1 MKILKFILV
10 SFLVV
15 CFSLNAQNKLGKA
28 DDAGRIAICPIVG
41 SIPDMPDAAERTLLQ
56 KMGQIT
62 TKNGMSSFGNRFIMY
77 PHVTVMSQDITPTAP
92 PMHAYNLDVTLFI
105 ADNITQNIFSST
117 TISLKGVGK
126 NTTKA
131 YIGALKMLNYKRP
144 EVKSFVEE
152 GKNKIIEYYNSK
164 CDFILKDAE
173 SLAERKEYD
182 EAIYTVVSIPDICK
196 ECYMKG
202 QEVAVSIF
210 KQMQEN
216 ECMKN
221 IADARTA
228 KAQDDYLLAASY
240 LSNILPDLNCYA
252 EAQALLKEIE
262 DHKCAI
268 ALGKAK
274 GAWAT
279 RNSED
284 ATKWLSEIPTDSK
297 CSSEALALLKE
308 IGDHQCAIA
317 LGKAKGAWA
326 SGNSRDAGRWLSEVP
341 TDSKCSSEALALGE
355 EIKAKLNADELRD
368 WDFKMKVYE
377 DDLAMKNRIQDDKM
391 KIQDD
396 NTEIEKARLKAMRDV
411 GVAWGENQQP
421 RNTEWINM
429 D

>member
-1 MKILKFILV
+1 MKFIKFILF
-10 SFLVV
+10 SFLFVG
-15 CFSLNAQNKLGKA
+15 FSSNAQNNLGKT
-28 DDAGRIAICPIVG
+28 DDSGRIAICPIVG
-41 SIPDMPDAAERTLLQ
+41 NIPDMPNAAERTLLI

-62 TKNGMSSFGNRFIMY
+62 TKNGMASYGNRFIMY
-77 PHVTVMSQDITPTAP
+77 PHVTIMSQDITPTAP

-105 ADNITQNIFSST
+105 ADNITKTIFSST

-131 YIGALKMLNYKRP
+131 YIGALKTLNYRRP

-173 SLAERKEYD
+173 SLAGRKEYD
-182 EAIYTVVSIPDICK
+182 EAIYTVMSIPDICK
-196 ECYMKG
+196 DCYMKG

-210 KQMQEN
+210 KQKQEN

-221 IADARTA
+221 IADARSA
-228 KAQDDYLLAASY
+228 KAKDDYTLAASY
-240 LSNILPDLNCYA
+240 LSSILPDLNCYA
-252 EAQALLKEIE
+252 EAQVLLKEIE

-279 RNSED
+279 QNSKD
-284 ATKWLSEIPTDSK
+284 AAKWLSEIPTDS
-297 CSSEALALLKE
+297 
-308 IGDHQCAIA
+308 
-317 LGKAKGAWA
+317 
-326 SGNSRDAGRWLSEVP
+326 N
-341 TDSKCSSEALALGE
+341 CSSEALALGE
-355 EIKAKLNADELRD
+355 EIKAKLTADELRD
-368 WDFKMKVYE
+368 WDFKVKVYE
-377 DDLAMKNRIQDDKM
+377 DELAMKN
-391 KIQDD
+391 KIRDD

-421 RNTEWINM
+421 TNTHWINM